1 MKKLLI
7 LGGSGFIGN
16 SIIDYGINKRLI
28 KDKISKIYIL
38 SRSKKF
44 NIKKKHIKI
53 EYITKDILNLK
64 KIPQIDYIIYCLK
77 NSDIKISNNYFNQ
90 FIKLLKTLNIKP
102 KILFTS
108 SGAVYGKN
116 NDKKKDTEKKIINFN
131 SINKLNGYKKKYA
144 LEKIFIES
152 KIRNLGLK
160 KYKISI
166 ARCYTF
172 IGKDILNYNYA
183 ISDFIN
189 DSSKKTKITLK
200 TKINVYRSYMHS
212 DDLAKWLITIIK
224 KSNSFCPIYN
234 VGSDQPINLSNLA
247 KKIALLTKTKLNLTL
262 IKSKK
267 FDYYVPSTNKA
278 KRELNLKI
286 SINLNDAINSTIK
299 V

>member
-77 NSDIKISNNYFNQ
+77 NPDIKISNNYFNQ
-90 FIKLLKTLNIKP
+90 FIKLLKTLNKKP

-116 NDKKKDTEKKIINFN
+116 NNKKKDTEKKIINLS
-131 SINKLNGYKKKYA
+131 SINKLTGYKKKYA

-172 IGKDILNYNYA
+172 IGKNILNYDYA
-183 ISDFIN
+183 ISDLIN

-224 KSNSFCPIYN
+224 KSNNFCPIYN
-234 VGSDQPINLSNLA
+234 VGSDQPINLNNLA
-247 KKIALLTKTKLNLTL
+247 KKIALLTKKKLNLAL
-262 IKSKK
+262 LKSKK

-278 KRELNLKI
+278 KKELNLKI